1 MQYFRQL
8 LRGVLPQRRQFN
20 SNRLLL
26 AIALSGAL
34 AAVTLSAAGI
44 AWSAGVLDNGPPQ
57 IRVYGGGQ
65 VATPTPTPR
74 IISLTASANPQGRE
88 AYGSFRYAAA
98 GTPGRLRGDVT
109 CLTVA
114 GNNALL
120 GGFIREG
127 SPNAIGLDFLY
138 AVTDSGLPGSGAD
151 TAGFI
156 DIGPELDN
164 PPYPGLPPDFPRTCP
179 ADIIFD
185 VFGVFPLTGDVSIE
199 MP

>member
-1 MQYFRQL
+1 MKHLRL
-8 LRGVLPQRRQFN
+8 LRGVLPQRRTFN
-20 SNRLLL
+20 ARRLLP
-26 AIALSGAL
+26 AMVLSGAL

-44 AWSAGVLDNGPPQ
+44 AWSAGILDNGPAQ

-65 VATPTPTPR
+65 VATPTPNPR

-88 AYGSFRYAAA
+88 AYGSFRYS
-98 GTPGRLRGDVT
+98 GGRVRGDVT

-114 GNNALL
+114 GNNALV

-127 SPNAIGLDFLY
+127 SPDVVGLDFLY
-138 AVTDSGLPGSGAD
+138 AVTDNGLPGSGAD

-164 PPYPGLPPDFPRTCP
+164 PPYPGLPANFPMTCP
-179 ADIIFD
+179 ADINLD